1 MGDQDLEKM
10 SKPELVR
17 ELRKLR
23 TAEGRL
29 QEVDETDPRRLI
41 QELHVHQVQLE
52 MQNQELREAQ
62 GLLED
67 SRSRYADLYDFAPI
81 GYCTLDEKGRIQE
94 INLTGAALFGISREQ
109 LIGRPVSSLAS
120 IVGKEVFQS
129 HVKRCFQEK
138 ARATGE
144 VTLSVKGRSSV
155 VVQLVSAPALDT
167 GGAVTGCRTA
177 ITDISVLKHLEARLR
192 FLADVGEVVSSPGD
206 YRGTVVAVARLAV
219 PFLADLCVV
228 DLLEDDGSLRRFEV
242 AFADAKKQAELAE
255 SVRHLPPGPGRRT
268 PHERVIESGE
278 PLLYEEIQGSALE
291 EVEQDAEF
299 ARAMRAVGVKSKMV
313 VPLIARGRILGA
325 LTFAAAESDRRYSA
339 ADLAFAEEIA
349 RRAAMAM
356 DNARLYAL
364 EQRGARAREDLLAI
378 VSHDLK
384 NPLSSILMSVEL
396 LLREPATHD
405 ERRKHG
411 RKELKRLKSAADR
424 MNGLIQDLLD
434 TASIAAGRISVE
446 RVSVAPVPV
455 ISESLEALAPLAAP
469 KSLRLESAF
478 PADLPAVFADPARLQ
493 QVFANLLGNAI
504 KFTPD
509 GGTVTVRA
517 DTSGDAVRFSVSDT
531 GPGISH
537 EDMSHLFDRFWQA
550 QRKARVGTGLGLFI
564 VKGIVDAHGG
574 RIWIDSEV
582 GVGSTFFFTL
592 PVAVQSPRP
601 DERPNPNG
609 QQAGPAVANS
619 PDTDVFKEG
628 RKSYPAQRDPSNL
641 TRVAH
646 ESVGVVPEV
655 AKREDPFPWDV
666 LARVS
671 HELRGPLTA
680 LELQLERL
688 QRDRENPPS
697 SRQQPSIQRMF
708 AAVARMTATIES
720 LLQYALLES
729 GRLTTQ
735 NETFDVQAVAARVA
749 EELRPYAEGKGL
761 DVRLTIRSKESS
773 LTSDPALTR
782 MILLNLVENALK
794 FTEHGT
800 VEISIDCTAAGCRLV
815 VRDSGPGIRADDRA
829 RIFKAFA
836 QLEELPR
843 LKDAPGL
850 GLGLTIVQDVT
861 AALGGHVELE
871 SEIGH
876 GSTFTVIL
884 PSKPEAPKD
893 QHGPLLAVAPDWK
906 SGKGNWR

>member
-1 MGDQDLEKM
+1 MGDQDLEEM

-23 TAEGRL
+23 TAEERL
-29 QEVDETDPRRLI
+29 ENLGDADPKRLI
-41 QELHVHQVQLE
+41 QDLHVHQVQLE
-52 MQNQELREAQ
+52 MQNRELREAQ
-62 GLLED
+62 GLLVD
-67 SRSRYADLYDFAPI
+67 SQNRYADLYDFAPV

-94 INLTGAALFGISREQ
+94 INLTGAVLFGISREQ
-109 LIGRPVSSLAS
+109 LIGKPVSSLAS
-120 IVGKEVFQS
+120 IAGKDVFQS
-129 HVKRCFQEK
+129 HVKKCFQEK

-144 VTLSVKGRSSV
+144 VTLSVKGRGSV
-155 VVQLVSAPALDT
+155 AVQLVSTPALDM

-177 ITDISVLKHLEARLR
+177 ITDISALKHLEARLR

-206 YRGTVVAVARLAV
+206 YRGTIAALARLAV
-219 PFLADLCVV
+219 PFLADLCIV
-228 DLLEDDGSLRRFEV
+228 DLLEDDGSLCRFEV
-242 AFADAKKQAELAE
+242 AFADAKNEADLAD
-255 SVRHLPPGPGRRT
+255 SVRYWAPRPGRRT
-268 PHERVIESGE
+268 PQERVVESGE
-278 PLLYEEIQGSALE
+278 PLLYEELQGSALNG
-291 EVEQDAEF
+291 VEQDAEL
-299 ARAMRAVGVKSKMV
+299 AKAMRAVGVKSKMV
-313 VPLIARGRILGA
+313 VPLMARGHILGA
-325 LTFAAAESDRRYSA
+325 LTFAVAESDRRYSA

-364 EQRGARAREDLLAI
+364 EQRGTRAREDLLAI

-384 NPLSSILMSVEL
+384 NPLGSILMSVEL
-396 LLREPATHD
+396 VLRESAAHD

-411 RKELKRLKSAADR
+411 RKELQRIKHAADR
-424 MNGLIQDLLD
+424 MNALIRDLLD
-434 TASIAAGRISVE
+434 TASIAAGRIAVE
-446 RVSVAPVPV
+446 RARVAPLPV
-455 ISESLEALAPLAAP
+455 ISESLDVLQPQAAA
-469 KSLRLESAF
+469 KSLRLETELSAE
-478 PADLPAVFADPARLQ
+478 LPAIFADPARLQ

-509 GGTVTVRA
+509 GGTITVRA
-517 DTSGDAVRFSVSDT
+517 HPSGDAVLFSVSDT
-531 GPGISH
+531 GPGIPH
-537 EDMSHLFDRFWQA
+537 DDLSHLFDRFWQA
-550 QRKARVGTGLGLFI
+550 QRKARVGSGLGLFI

-574 RIWIDSEV
+574 RIWVDSEV
-582 GVGSTFFFTL
+582 GAGSTFFFTL
-592 PVAVQSPRP
+592 PVAVEADRP
-601 DERPNPNG
+601 DETPYVHG
-609 QQAGPAVANS
+609 QPAVPLANS
-619 PDTDVFKEG
+619 PDADVFKREF
-628 RKSYPAQRDPSNL
+628 SYL
-641 TRVAH
+641 TRVAP
-646 ESVGVVPEV
+646 ESAGGVREI
-655 AKREDPFPWDV
+655 AKREGQIPWDV

-680 LELQLERL
+680 LELQLERM

-735 NETFDVQAVAARVA
+735 IETFDVEAVAAKVA
-749 EELRPYAEGKGL
+749 DELRPYAEGKGL
-761 DVRLTIRSKESS
+761 DVRFTIRSKESS

-782 MILLNLVENALK
+782 LILLNLVENALK
-794 FTEHGT
+794 FTERGA

-815 VRDSGPGIRADDRA
+815 VQDSGPGIRADDRA

-836 QLEELPR
+836 QLEDPPR

-871 SEIGH
+871 SEVGH

-884 PSKPEAPKD
+884 PSKPEASKA
-893 QHGPLLAVAPDWK
+893 QHAPLLAVAPAREEVRR
-906 SGKGNWR
+906 G